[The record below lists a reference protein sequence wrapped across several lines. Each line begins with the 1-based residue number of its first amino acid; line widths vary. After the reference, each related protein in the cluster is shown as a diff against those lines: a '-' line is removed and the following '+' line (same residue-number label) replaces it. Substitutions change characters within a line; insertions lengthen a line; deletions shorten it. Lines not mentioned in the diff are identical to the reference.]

1 MFQHLA
7 GKALQCDAG
16 LRLGTPLAK
25 LAGLASQACVLGCLL
40 LHVVLSAVEQGLAMG
55 LLVSVNI
62 VSLLA
67 CDRLIVSLL
76 ACDRLIVLSGRRSG
90 RAASS
95 EMRSDIW
102 LCSAM

>member
-25 LAGLASQACVLGCLL
+25 LAGLASRACVLGCLL

-67 CDRLIVSLL
+67 CDRLIV
-76 ACDRLIVLSGRRSG
+76 LSGRRSG